1 MTYILTYNNKHI
13 VINTDRIEEY
23 LASKGYELILQRRH
37 NINYDDVYYNEKT
50 DSYIYAEKVDVINY

>member
-1 MTYILTYNNKHI
+1 MTYILTHNNKHI

-37 NINYDDVYYNEKT
+37 NINYDDIYYNEEKN
-50 DSYIYAEKVDVINY
+50 SYIYAEKVDVINY

>member
-37 NINYDDVYYNEKT
+37 NINYDDVYYNEEK